1 MNVAQKVPF
10 QGDDYDRA
18 RDAGRL
24 GAQLQRVYDVMK
36 DGRWRST
43 EEIVI
48 ELMRGGRPRE
58 KGESIARQVRYLK
71 DIPGCLLLPR
81 YEGNGLYRHSLSTP
95 EDQGRLAI

>member
-10 QGDDYDRA
+10 QGDDYDRT

-36 DGRWRST
+36 DGRWRSHQ
-43 EEIVI
+43 EIVEI
-48 ELMRGGRPRE
+48 LMWGGKPRE
-58 KGESIARQVRYLK
+58 KEASIARQVRYLK
-71 DIPGCLLLPR
+71 DIPGCLVLR
-81 YEGNGLYRHSLSTP
+81 QFCGNGLYRYSLSTP